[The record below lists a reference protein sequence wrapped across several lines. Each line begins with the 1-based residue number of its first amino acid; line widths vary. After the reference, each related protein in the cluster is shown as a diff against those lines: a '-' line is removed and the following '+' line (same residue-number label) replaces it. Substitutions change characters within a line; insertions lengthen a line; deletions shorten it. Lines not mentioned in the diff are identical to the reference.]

1 MNSDLTEQRNIATL
15 GFQPLGSRL
24 NMFFSSVLQSKAE
37 EIDEGFAYC
46 GRRHEAA
53 QGAALHGTGTLAY
66 VIKHKMAW

>member
-1 MNSDLTEQRNIATL
+1 
-15 GFQPLGSRL
+15 
-24 NMFFSSVLQSKAE
+24 MFFSSVLQSKAE

-66 VIKHKMAW
+66 VIKHKMAWWNYSYDTLTKLTGW